1 MTLARP
7 VVVAVVALTFVGLA
21 AAAHPGAQEPEAVE
35 AELAL
40 DRPTRRL
47 IQQGLAA
54 EGFDPGAPDGLFGP
68 RTRAAIRAWQAA
80 REHAGTGYLDAAQ
93 AGALRTA
100 AAPPPVAAA
109 DTSDPPA
116 AVVAAAAATDAGTV
130 RAASQPPGPTAPS
143 PPPLSAPAVP
153 EADPAATP
161 AAGAC
166 DNWNT
171 EEFFETATVEEVTA
185 CLAAGADTAAQD
197 RYGRTPLH
205 QAARYNESP
214 AVVDALLAAGAD
226 IKAQNGF
233 GDTPLHRG
241 GPATTRIRRWS
252 TRCWRQLA
260 PSAARSGTREVFSKR
275 RRWQM

>member
-100 AAPPPVAAA
+100 AAPPRWRQP
-109 DTSDPPA
+109 TR
-116 AVVAAAAATDAGTV
+116 AT
-130 RAASQPPGPTAPS
+130 RRRRSS
-143 PPPLSAPAVP
+143 PPRP
-153 EADPAATP
+153 
-161 AAGAC
+161 
-166 DNWNT
+166 
-171 EEFFETATVEEVTA
+171 
-185 CLAAGADTAAQD
+185 
-197 RYGRTPLH
+197 RRTPERS
-205 QAARYNESP
+205 ARLPSLP
-214 AVVDALLAAGAD
+214 VRQRLRRRRCPHRR
-226 IKAQNGF
+226 F
-233 GDTPLHRG
+233 PRPTPRRRQRRA
-241 GPATTRIRRWS
+241 PATT
-252 TRCWRQLA
+252 
-260 PSAARSGTREVFSKR
+260 GTRRSSSRPRPSRK
-275 RRWQM
+275 